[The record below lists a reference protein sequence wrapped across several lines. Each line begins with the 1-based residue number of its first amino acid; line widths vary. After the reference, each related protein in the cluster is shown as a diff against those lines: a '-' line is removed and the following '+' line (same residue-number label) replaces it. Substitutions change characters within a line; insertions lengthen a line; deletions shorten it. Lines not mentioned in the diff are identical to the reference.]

1 MTYCIGLKLEE
12 GLVLMSDTRTNAGL
26 DNVSRFTKMS
36 TWEVGGERAVALLTA
51 GNLSITQGVITR
63 LKHAITDAEEGRT
76 NDDGSEIETL
86 LNAPS
91 MFRVAQIVGETM
103 RDVQERHRKTLEEQ
117 GAAADATVLVAGQ
130 RNGGQHRL
138 FLIYSAG
145 NFIEA
150 SYDTPFFQLG
160 EHKYGKPILDRIITP
175 ETPISVALK
184 AAFVSMDSTIRSNL
198 TVGLPLDLAIIRTGQ
213 FKIDLKRRIE
223 QEDPDFQRISNE
235 WSDALRNAFES
246 LPEVTTDGASRG

>member
-150 SYDTPFFQLG
+150 SWKNG
-160 EHKYGKPILDRIITP
+160 
-175 ETPISVALK
+175 
-184 AAFVSMDSTIRSNL
+184 VS
-198 TVGLPLDLAIIRTGQ
+198 
-213 FKIDLKRRIE
+213 
-223 QEDPDFQRISNE
+223 
-235 WSDALRNAFES
+235 
-246 LPEVTTDGASRG
+246 

>member
-1 MTYCIGLKLEE
+1 MTYCIGLKLED

-36 TWEVGGERAVALLTA
+36 TWEVPGERALAILTA

-63 LKHAITDAEEGRT
+63 LTHAIADAEAGRT
-76 NDDGSEIETL
+76 NDDGSEIETV
-86 LNAPS
+86 LNTPS
-91 MFRVAQIVGETM
+91 IFRTAQIVGEAM

-117 GAAADATVLVAGQ
+117 GAAADATMLVAGQ
-130 RNGGQHRL
+130 RKGGRHRL

-160 EHKYGKPILDRIITP
+160 EHKYGKPILDRVITP
-175 ETPISVALK
+175 ETPIPVALK

-198 TVGLPLDLAIIRTGQ
+198 TVGLPLDLTIIKTDEFRIGLT
-213 FKIDLKRRIE
+213 RRIE
-223 QEDPDFQRISNE
+223 QDDADFQRISND
-235 WSDALRNAFES
+235 WADALRKAFES
-246 LPEVTTDGASRG
+246 LPEVMTDAAADH